1 MLLMATLGIQVLV
14 ATVYANLFEWL
25 WHKHVYH
32 GLGKKKKSWFSGH
45 WRDHHRVVRKSKGFD
60 LSYNNRL
67 FVGKDPTLEAVQLFV
82 AASLHLP
89 LLPLAPAFVAT
100 LYFHALMYFVLH
112 RKSHLDPEW
121 AKKYLPWHYDHHM
134 GKNQDANWCV
144 TYPLWDHILRTREH
158 FINKKLDRG

>member
-1 MLLMATLGIQVLV
+1 MVIQIV
-14 ATVYANLFEWL
+14 AALVYANLFEWL
-25 WHKHVYH
+25 WHKYVYH

-45 WRDHHRVVRKSKGFD
+45 WREHHRAVRKANGFD
-60 LSYNNRL
+60 LSYKNKL
-67 FVGKDPTLEAVQLFV
+67 FAGKDPTLEAIQLFL

-89 LLPLAPAFVAT
+89 LVTHAPAFVIA
-100 LYFHALMYFVLH
+100 LYFHALAYFVLH

-144 TYPLWDHILRTREH
+144 TFPLWDHILRTREY
-158 FINKKLDRG
+158 FVNKKLDRG

>member
-100 LYFHALMYFVLH
+100 LACAMYQERLQFCRCGCTRQAGCRL
-112 RKSHLDPEW
+112 
-121 AKKYLPWHYDHHM
+121 
-134 GKNQDANWCV
+134 CV
-144 TYPLWDHILRTREH
+144 ACGIAGTLACVHKPA
-158 FINKKLDRG
+158 RGRYRSPFQIWPAGPRARP